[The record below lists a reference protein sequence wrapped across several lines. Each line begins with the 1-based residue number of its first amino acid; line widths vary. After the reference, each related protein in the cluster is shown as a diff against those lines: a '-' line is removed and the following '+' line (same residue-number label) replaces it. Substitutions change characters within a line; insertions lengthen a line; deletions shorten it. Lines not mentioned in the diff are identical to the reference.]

1 MQVMASRD
9 LPIEF
14 AAMKGK
20 LLRLGD
26 ISNCGI
32 PCKSRSDCKE
42 VNLSWAPNKMQVM
55 ALRDLSVDVEEM
67 KGKLLRLDDIT
78 TCGRRCKVHGDCK
91 EGVICSTCLIL
102 GSTIFHCV

>member
-1 MQVMASRD
+1 MASFKQAFLFITFFFAILVNLSWAPNKMQGMALRH

-26 ISNCGI
+26 ISNCGS

-42 VNLSWAPNKMQVM
+42 
-55 ALRDLSVDVEEM
+55 
-67 KGKLLRLDDIT
+67 
-78 TCGRRCKVHGDCK
+78 
-91 EGVICSTCLIL
+91 GVICSNCVSL
-102 GSTIFHCV
+102 GALFSQCM

>member
-1 MQVMASRD
+1 MTSFKQAFLFIAFFFAILVNLSWTPNKMQVMALRD

-20 LLRLGD
+20 LLQLGD

-42 VNLSWAPNKMQVM
+42 
-55 ALRDLSVDVEEM
+55 
-67 KGKLLRLDDIT
+67 
-78 TCGRRCKVHGDCK
+78 
-91 EGVICSTCLIL
+91 GVICSNCVSL
-102 GSTIFHCV
+102 GALFSQCM